1 MCFHWGWELETIDDP
16 PEPGRSFGFAGFAW
30 PSSNNFSNMK
40 PTLPPLLSNVSVKG
54 ARLSS
59 HEDLIFL
66 LALLCFQGYLVG
78 FIWET
83 ASCLKLLQGCQ
94 KTPLIIHTIAAFS
107 GLCGLWNV
115 CVGAW
120 SCHVLRCCGWSDAV
134 VLYIFCK
141 FRCSVKPKIQ
151 AFASVSNNPAQPL
164 ALGAAYSLKAGFAL
178 PQLRRN
184 HIAPALAVVSGW
196 MLHFLFSAL
205 LAKKEKKKRFPK
217 QGCSS
222 VSCWGFHW
230 RSCISLIREMMFRE
244 YHHDLCRGLSWTSKR
259 VTWKCFNLGT
269 VCNGEMSSNFTEP
282 NLQVPHTC
290 PVSDGF

>member
-1 MCFHWGWELETIDDP
+1 M
-16 PEPGRSFGFAGFAW
+16 
-30 PSSNNFSNMK
+30 
-40 PTLPPLLSNVSVKG
+40 
-54 ARLSS
+54 
-59 HEDLIFL
+59 
-66 LALLCFQGYLVG
+66 G

-164 ALGAAYSLKAGFAL
+164 ALGAAYSLKGWICSAAAQEE
-178 PQLRRN
+178 PHRSSP
-184 HIAPALAVVSGW
+184 HSCLAECCIFCFQHCW
-196 MLHFLFSAL
+196 P
-205 LAKKEKKKRFPK
+205 KKKKKRDSQSKDVPQFHAE
-217 QGCSS
+217 GSTEGV
-222 VSCWGFHW
+222 VS
-230 RSCISLIREMMFRE
+230 L
-244 YHHDLCRGLSWTSKR
+244 
-259 VTWKCFNLGT
+259 
-269 VCNGEMSSNFTEP
+269 
-282 NLQVPHTC
+282 
-290 PVSDGF
+290 